1 MIKTLSWI
9 RSVVSVT
16 NGFWVKALSSYFA
29 GNSKIYPSLSKFN
42 ATSEDCTTS
51 FNKVP
56 RTRMLHFA
64 GVSAQISV
72 PAFSNPLQMM
82 TAARSGLP
90 ESALSSV
97 VLAFQAPRVRG
108 SLLTFYADAQTF
120 RLRWWYGLC
129 VFLATVVRCGASVAL
144 NALTSIISAS
154 LIRHLHM

>member
-1 MIKTLSWI
+1 MSWVSLTGFGWKPWVAILLVIAKSTPASPSSTPLQKIVQLLSTKFPEPGCCT
-9 RSVVSVT
+9 SPA
-16 NGFWVKALSSYFA
+16 WVRKYQSLLHS
-29 GNSKIYPSLSKFN
+29 NS
-42 ATSEDCTTS
+42 
-51 FNKVP
+51 
-56 RTRMLHFA
+56 
-64 GVSAQISV
+64 
-72 PAFSNPLQMM
+72 LQMM
-82 TAARSGLP
+82 AAARSGLA

-108 SLLTFYADAQTF
+108 SLLTFYADAQIF